1 MCAKM
6 HVFVTERVN
15 LGEEKGIFE
24 YFYIKHYFI
33 NLDILVFVVVFS
45 KTTSF
50 TKSYPT
56 SRTTE
61 RSKMHW
67 THLFLLT
74 VVAPSSLQA
83 KVSDSHQSANHMG
96 LIHPIYIGRP

>member
-50 TKSYPT
+50 TKSCPT

-61 RSKMHW
+61 RSKVHIPDV
-67 THLFLLT
+67 LVLT
-74 VVAPSSLQA
+74 
-83 KVSDSHQSANHMG
+83 
-96 LIHPIYIGRP
+96 YCFRFF